1 MKKRF
6 YGFLLVSLALW
17 SIGFGENSLNWG
29 LLNGLG
35 RALAASTTEI
45 HVTPSGTATGD
56 GTVNSPKSLAAAIT
70 AVAPGGVIYV
80 HSGTYSYSTGI
91 TIAYGNNGANG
102 RFKTMTAVAGE
113 SAPILNF
120 SGQAF
125 DSANRGLTL
134 NGNYWHIKGI
144 KVTGAGD
151 NGIYIGG
158 SYNVI
163 EQCVTYANRDS
174 GLQLGR
180 RDSSLDSITDWPS
193 YNLILN
199 CDSYDNR
206 DPDDGEDAD
215 GFACKLTT
223 GYGNVFRGCIA
234 RNNIDDGWD
243 LYTKSD
249 TGPIGPVVIEDCIA
263 YSNGFL
269 SDGSTMGDGDG
280 NGYKLGS
287 SSNAVQHIVRRS
299 MAFYNKKHGFTA
311 NSNSGPITISQ
322 CVSWHN
328 SMKDFTSQNTSNY
341 NYAFSNA
348 THTMRNNLSYAGGG
362 NDHYETA
369 SDISYSNVWWN
380 RSSQIAKN
388 FTGTIV
394 ATDADFYSTP
404 VYHFGSAPISR
415 NSDGSINYGSF
426 FQLISG
432 SDLIGAGVN
441 GYDIGVRGNVES
453 TVASMP
459 YALP

>member
-1 MKKRF
+1 MKKHL
-6 YGFLLVSLALW
+6 YGILMVSLIL
-17 SIGFGENSLNWG
+17 SIIGFGNLNSGSLR
-29 LLNGLG
+29 GLG
-35 RALAASTTEI
+35 TVLAANTAEI
-45 HVTPSGTATGD
+45 HVTSYGTDNGD
-56 GTVNSPKSLAAAIT
+56 GTVSSPMSLAAAIT
-70 AVAPGGVIYV
+70 TVASGGVIYV
-80 HSGTYSYSTGI
+80 HSGTYSYSAGI
-91 TIAYGNNGANG
+91 TIAYGNNGANSG
-102 RFKTMTAVAGE
+102 FKKMTAVTGE
-113 SAPILNF
+113 SAPILDF

-125 DSANRGLTL
+125 DSANRGLTV

-144 KVTGAGD
+144 EVTGAGD
-151 NGIYIGG
+151 NGIFIGG

-163 EQCVTYANRDS
+163 EQCVTYANRDT

-180 RDSSLDSITDWPS
+180 RESSLDDISDWPS

-234 RNNIDDGWD
+234 HNNIDDGWD

-249 TGPIGPVVIEDCIA
+249 TGSIGPVVIEDCIA

-287 SSNAVQHIVRRS
+287 SSDAVQHIVRRS

-322 CVSWHN
+322 CTSWHN
-328 SMKDFTSQNTSNY
+328 SMNSFTTQNTSNY

-348 THTMRNNLSYAGGG
+348 THIMRNNLSYAGGG
-362 NDHYETA
+362 NDHYETD
-369 SDISYSNVWWN
+369 SDISNSNVWWN
-380 RSSQIAKN
+380 KKTLTATN
-388 FTGTIV
+388 VTGTLV
-394 ATDADFYSTP
+394 ATDADFYTAPTYNFGTP
-404 VYHFGSAPISR
+404 PISR
-415 NSDGSINYGSF
+415 NSDGSINYGTF
-426 FQLISG
+426 FQLSSG

-441 GYDIGVRGNVES
+441 GYDIGALGDVES
-453 TVASMP
+453 TIASMP
-459 YALP
+459 YTLP